1 MSPQEMENHR
11 SVNRK
16 VSSAL
21 GGGGTQ
27 WYWNMQQDHLI
38 WGWSERWESESLP
51 KTMIEVEWERRLSG
65 NRPGP
70 WSVRTRQTIF
80 TFYSWKVSRTTL
92 RNFLKKKTIRHPKS
106 HMFHSPQH
114 CHFLFFVILIF
125 IHLCPF
131 LVYYL
136 SCYNHRIY
144 KAQHTTL
151 ISLLFFP
158 FYIVKCI
165 ISIFR
170 PFARILLSTAVN
182 SSCAELFFRYWK
194 IMGNG
199 ESERWAFPWARGHRL

>member
-1 MSPQEMENHR
+1 MRIRKSSQNNDR
-11 SVNRK
+11 SGMR
-16 VSSAL
+16 
-21 GGGGTQ
+21 
-27 WYWNMQQDHLI
+27 
-38 WGWSERWESESLP
+38 
-51 KTMIEVEWERRLSG
+51 
-65 NRPGP
+65 
-70 WSVRTRQTIF
+70 
-80 TFYSWKVSRTTL
+80 
-92 RNFLKKKTIRHPKS
+92 KKTIRQQTRTMVCQDQTDHFYILQLKSQQNDIKKFFEKENNKTPKIS
-106 HMFHSPQH
+106 YVSFSPTLS
-114 CHFLFFVILIF
+114 FFFFVILIF

-182 SSCAELFFRYWK
+182 SSCAELFFRY
-194 IMGNG
+194 
-199 ESERWAFPWARGHRL
+199 